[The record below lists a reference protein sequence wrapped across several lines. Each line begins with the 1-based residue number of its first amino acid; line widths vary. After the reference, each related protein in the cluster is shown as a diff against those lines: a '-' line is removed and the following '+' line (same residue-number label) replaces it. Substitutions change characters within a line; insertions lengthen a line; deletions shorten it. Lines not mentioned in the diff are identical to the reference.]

1 MIRNLLNTLKN
12 KKKKAKGFTLIELII
27 VIAIIAILAA
37 IAIPK
42 FMEIRENG
50 NQKSDISTAKNIQT
64 SVAAL
69 VADDQIKVT
78 NETQTIEVKEADAN
92 GKKIIENLQD
102 APQIKSVDGKGA
114 AGENGFYKVTI
125 DKKGNIK
132 VLLGTKEIYP
142 KNVVFGAD
150 QEDNNNENQEK

>member
-50 NQKSDISTAKNIQT
+50 NKKSDLSTAKNIQT
-64 SVAAL
+64 TVASL
-69 VADDQIKVT
+69 IADDKITGATSFTVSQ
-78 NETQTIEVKEADAN
+78 NENRAN
-92 GKKIIENLQD
+92 PTAGDLVRNNLQD
-102 APQIKSVDGKGA
+102 EPKIKSDAAKTAAGSNPTYFVRVSNGGNIEVFVGSGA
-114 AGENGFYKVTI
+114 ASGAR
-125 DKKGNIK
+125 
-132 VLLGTKEIYP
+132 IYP
-142 KNVVFGAD
+142 DAD
-150 QEDNNNENQEK
+150 IANW

>member
-50 NQKSDISTAKNIQT
+50 NKKSDLSTAKNIQT
-64 SVAAL
+64 TVASLIADDKIKIDSNSTGFKVEKTESNSTTAGAL
-69 VADDQIKVT
+69 VR
-78 NETQTIEVKEADAN
+78 N
-92 GKKIIENLQD
+92 NLQD
-102 APQIKSVDGKGA
+102 DPEVKSNAAKTA
-114 AGENGFYKVTI
+114 AGNDLSYFVKVSGN
-125 DKKGNIK
+125 GNIE
-132 VLLGTKEIYP
+132 VFVGASATSGHRIYP
-142 KNVVFGAD
+142 DSDIAD
-150 QEDNNNENQEK
+150 W

>member
-50 NQKSDISTAKNIQT
+50 NKKSDLSTAKNIQT
-64 SVAAL
+64 TVASLIADEKIDTSTGFTVATTESNATTPGAL
-69 VADDQIKVT
+69 VR
-78 NETQTIEVKEADAN
+78 N
-92 GKKIIENLQD
+92 NLQD
-102 APQIKSVDGKGA
+102 DPEVKSDA
-114 AGENGFYKVTI
+114 AKAVAGSNLTYFVSI
-125 DKKGNIK
+125 SANGNIEVYVGNK
-132 VLLGTKEIYP
+132 ATSGQRIYP
-142 KNVVFGAD
+142 DSDIANW
-150 QEDNNNENQEK
+150 

>member
-50 NQKSDISTAKNIQT
+50 NKKSDLSTAKNIQT
-64 SVAAL
+64 TVASL
-69 VADDQIKVT
+69 IADD
-78 NETQTIEVKEADAN
+78 
-92 GKKIIENLQD
+92 KIDTSTGFVVSTAENAGSTAPGDLVRNNLQD
-102 APQIKSVDGKGA
+102 EPEVKSNA
-114 AGENGFYKVTI
+114 AKTVAGSNLTYFVSVSAN
-125 DKKGNIK
+125 GNIE
-132 VLLGTKEIYP
+132 VYVGNSAASSARIYP
-142 KNVVFGAD
+142 DATIANW
-150 QEDNNNENQEK
+150 

>member
-50 NQKSDISTAKNIQT
+50 NKKSDLSTAKNIQT
-64 SVAAL
+64 TVASL
-69 VADDQIKVT
+69 IADDKLDIAAGGTGFVVST
-78 NETQTIEVKEADAN
+78 AENAGSTAPGDLVRN
-92 GKKIIENLQD
+92 NLQD
-102 APQIKSVDGKGA
+102 EPEVKSNAAKIA
-114 AGENGFYKVTI
+114 AGSNLTYFVSVSAN
-125 DKKGNIK
+125 GNIE
-132 VLLGTKEIYP
+132 VYVGNSAATSARIYP
-142 KNVVFGAD
+142 DATIANW
-150 QEDNNNENQEK
+150 